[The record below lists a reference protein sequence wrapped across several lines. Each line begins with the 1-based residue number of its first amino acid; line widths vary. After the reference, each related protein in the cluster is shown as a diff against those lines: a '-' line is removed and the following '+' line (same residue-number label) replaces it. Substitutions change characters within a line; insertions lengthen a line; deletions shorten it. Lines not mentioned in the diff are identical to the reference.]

1 MNVKRSIS
9 IIGLTATT
17 ALAASGLAGAA
28 ERPVVGEQHVI
39 AGAAPVTIPGTG
51 IQQGEWMGSRAV
63 AVYREVVLEPGQ
75 RARITLKASNGRKI
89 RGVALSQERLVGA
102 RVEDREYVGKGT
114 VTVTVVRSGK
124 APAGEETV
132 TVYALTK

>member
-1 MNVKRSIS
+1 MNIKRSIS
-9 IIGLTATT
+9 IMSLTATT

-28 ERPVVGEQHVI
+28 EKPVVSGQEWI

-51 IQQGEWMGSRAV
+51 VEQGEWMGKAV
-63 AVYREVVLEPGQ
+63 AVYREIVLEPGQ
-75 RARITLKASNGRKI
+75 SARVTLKAEKGRKI
-89 RGVALSQERLVGA
+89 RGVALSAEQQIGS
-102 RVEDREYVGKGT
+102 RVETRHYVGKSAVT
-114 VTVTVVRSGK
+114 VTVTRSAK

>member
-9 IIGLTATT
+9 IISLTATT
-17 ALAASGLAGAA
+17 ALAAAGLAGAA
-28 ERPVVGEQHVI
+28 EQAHVSEQHTI

-51 IQQGEWMGSRAV
+51 IHQGDWMGSRAV
-63 AVYREVVLEPGQ
+63 AIYRDVELEPGQ
-75 RARITLKASNGRKI
+75 RARITLKAQNGRRI
-89 RGVALSQERLVGA
+89 RGVALSDEQLVGS
-102 RVEDREYVGKGT
+102 RVENRDYVGKGA
-114 VTVTVVRSGK
+114 VTVTVSRSSK